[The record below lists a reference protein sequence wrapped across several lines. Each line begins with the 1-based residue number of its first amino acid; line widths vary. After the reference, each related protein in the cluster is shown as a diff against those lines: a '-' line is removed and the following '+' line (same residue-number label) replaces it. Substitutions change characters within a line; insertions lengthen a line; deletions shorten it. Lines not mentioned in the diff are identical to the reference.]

1 MSIILWRLQIN
12 TCIVTW
18 KVLHFIN
25 GKFAKAKLSKATAR
39 ATDDAMNSSLTRIT
53 NLSNLSNNDLA
64 NKGINDLANNDLA
77 NRGINDLSNNDLA
90 NRGIKTKHGV
100 QFNQQ

>member
-64 NKGINDLANNDLA
+64 NRGINDLAN
-77 NRGINDLSNNDLA
+77 RGNNDLL
-90 NRGIKTKHGV
+90 
-100 QFNQQ
+100 